1 MADGQFGKN
10 VDISAFVNNFGAA
23 GARPSLYKV
32 EITAPE
38 KLEGVT
44 KEGFQKVSFLCKN
57 AQLPGSTIGEIPVNF
72 LGRQVKMPGIR
83 TYENLTLSFYN
94 DEDFG
99 IRHEIETWMHQIQSF
114 GKPFGNIVN
123 LADSSGGQSST
134 TIKVIQLSKAGED
147 LRAYDFYYAFPTT
160 CSAIDLGFDQA
171 EAIEE
176 FSVTFAYSYF
186 DVSGGDGAGANS
198 KGIKDAS

>member
-1 MADGQFGKN
+1 MASGEFGKD
-10 VDISAFVNNFGAA
+10 VDISGFVNNFGAA
-23 GARPSLYKV
+23 GARPSLYQV
-32 EITAPE
+32 FITKP
-38 KLEGVT
+38 EGVDNT
-44 KEGFQKVSFLCKN
+44 GNGFEKVAFLCKN

-99 IRHEIETWMHQIQSF
+99 VRHEMESWMHQIQSF
-114 GKPFGNIVN
+114 SKPFGNIVN
-123 LADSSGGQSST
+123 LADSNGKQSST
-134 TIKVIQLSKAGED
+134 TIKVTQLSKSGSD
-147 LRAYDFYYAFPTT
+147 LRDYSFYYAFPTT
-160 CSAIDLGFDQA
+160 VSAIDLGFDQA

-186 DVSGGDGAGANS
+186 DIINPGGTNIQDAGA
-198 KGIKDAS
+198 KK